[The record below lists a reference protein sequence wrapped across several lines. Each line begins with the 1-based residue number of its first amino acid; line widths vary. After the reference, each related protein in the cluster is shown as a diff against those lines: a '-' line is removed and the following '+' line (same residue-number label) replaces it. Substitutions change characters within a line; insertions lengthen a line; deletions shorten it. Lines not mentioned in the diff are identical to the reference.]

1 MPGFSI
7 FSGDLVSEEALKASL
22 QNYSNTKELTVG
34 DQTIEL
40 IDRISS
46 YHLKENRTISFIYH
60 WDKRMGYQYRGE
72 TKFQT
77 RTFSIF
83 IRILRNERNMFF
95 LLQIIQG
102 TSHTDVIKELRN
114 IIYKGKKDIKHI
126 DISSLAINQ
135 IETEDSRIT
144 SGEAY
149 RGLSPRDKTMVLFGS
164 LNERL
169 DNGSFN
175 GSEMHDIYNSHE
187 KSYAQFLS
195 LSRGCVVYISGK
207 KSSVSLKDTKETHI
221 TLDDVED
228 YIVDF
233 IIPRIA
239 PKSSI
244 TPKSSP

>member
-7 FSGDLVSEEALKASL
+7 YAGDLVSEEELKASL
-22 QNYSNTKELTVG
+22 QNYVNTKELIVAG
-34 DQTIEL
+34 KTIEL
-40 IDRISS
+40 IDRTSS
-46 YHLKENRTISFIYH
+46 YHLKENGTISFIYQ
-60 WDKRMGYQYRGE
+60 WDKRIGFQYRGD
-72 TKFQT
+72 TIYQT

-83 IRILRNERNMFF
+83 IRIIRNARNMFF
-95 LLQIIQG
+95 LLQIIKD
-102 TSHTDVIKELRN
+102 TSHTDVIKELKK
-114 IIYKGKKDIKHI
+114 IIYNAKKDIKHI
-126 DISSLAINQ
+126 NISSLAINQ

-149 RGLSPRDKTMVLFGS
+149 RGLSARDKTMVLFGS
-164 LNERL
+164 LNERQ

-207 KSSVSLKDTKETHI
+207 KSSVSLKNTKETQI
-221 TLDDVED
+221 TLDDVEN

-239 PKSSI
+239 LESS
-244 TPKSSP
+244 S